1 MRLIKNKYVYRY
13 KCMLYIHLCYTTE
26 CNANMVKMKVHQ
38 VQIVAAVAKTS
49 FILRLEAIFNVNI
62 SM

>member
-1 MRLIKNKYVYRY
+1 MYVKYIY
-13 KCMLYIHLCYTTE
+13 LCFTTE

-38 VQIVAAVAKTS
+38 VQIVAAAAKLLL
-49 FILRLEAIFNVNI
+49 FFVWKQF

>member
-1 MRLIKNKYVYRY
+1 
-13 KCMLYIHLCYTTE
+13 MLCIYIYLCYTTE

-38 VQIVAAVAKTS
+38 VQIAVTAAIEAVEAATAKTS
-49 FILRLEAIFNVNI
+49 FILLLEAIFNENI